1 MIKLFCSPVVKI
13 LLFLLGY
20 VGAVS
25 LLRSLSHTFHVLF
38 GRFFGEWFYF
48 GFHFSV
54 FFLVLCIGFL
64 FLSVWMTPG
73 AVKKEA
79 TYGLWRNLD
88 FVLLSLCSLLSVFF
102 LLSAAH
108 TEWRELYS
116 LLPPTLAYLVAV
128 LIGTEFVARI
138 RDRDLLRTLYWV
150 RFFRRYPVWRA
161 TGLFFALMLT
171 WNVVLLFVLIIPA
184 LTDDPPFFTSFWLAL
199 RTPFG
204 TAGPVYFQRWG
215 AEINNLFLIVAA
227 LSVLGLTYL
236 AASVSRLSE
245 EQDAANEERIR
256 MERFKSELITNVS
269 HDIRT
274 PLTSIINYVDLLKSQ
289 PITGE
294 AAAYVSVLDRKS
306 ARLKTLIDDLMEA
319 SKAGT
324 GNMSVTLEEV
334 NLLEL
339 VGQVAGEF
347 DEQFTQRHLTLVL
360 REPDEPVY
368 AYVDSRHLWRVLEN
382 LFSNAAKY
390 TLAGTRVFAEITQGE
405 GQIVFALKNISQ
417 DPIDLAGD
425 ALTEQFIRGD
435 RARQTEGNGLGL
447 YIAKSLVELMGG
459 QFSIRASGDLF
470 EVKIVFEEIVE

>member
-1 MIKLFCSPVVKI
+1 MIKLFCSPVVKS

-38 GRFFGEWFYF
+38 GRFFGEWFHF

-88 FVLLSLCSLLSVFF
+88 FVLLSLCGLLSMFF

-150 RFFRRYPVWRA
+150 RFFRRYPVWRG
-161 TGLFFALMLT
+161 TGLFFALLLA
-171 WNVVLLFVLIIPA
+171 WNVIALFALIPTVA
-184 LTDDPPFFTSFWLAL
+184 VFFRFQISVAL
-199 RTPFG
+199 RLLYPFRTEYWG
-204 TAGPVYFQRWG
+204 RWG
-215 AEINNLFLIVAA
+215 YDLNNIFLVAAA
-227 LSVLGLTYL
+227 LSILGLTYL
-236 AASVSRLSE
+236 AASIVQLSDGR
-245 EQDAANEERIR
+245 DAANEERILA
-256 MERFKSELITNVS
+256 ERFKSELITNVS

-319 SKAGT
+319 SKAGS

-390 TLAGTRVFAEITQGE
+390 TLTGTRVFAEITQGE

-417 DPIDLAGD
+417 DPIDLVGN

-459 QFSIRASGDLF
+459 QFAIRASGDLF